1 MHMSKFT
8 TRVLLLRLC
17 TPDCKLSG
25 DKHDAPAHHTTGGL
39 VGRTAPAHTGRPLR
53 LDASHG
59 GPVRGGPAWPG
70 VPGVC
75 VGPGGRDGEL
85 EAGQEPSRSGSGGGG
100 AGPARGQVSGWP
112 DVGPQSQFP
121 VRVLPAPW
129 GRWNPREGVPEE
141 IQHQERAG
149 RPDRRI
155 VLGCAAAA
163 AAARATGQPRAG
175 DRRYA
180 AGKDFQLCKLLESCS
195 IFPGRLSLLDVM
207 SCEEGK
213 ELRTWEEE
221 LTWAALQQKNLEEL
235 LQHKGQELAEW
246 EIDILEWELNIILHQ
261 LCQEKP
267 RLKKSMGKFR
277 KSCLKLKDS
286 NHISLPSGQWP
297 GACWKLGKM
306 QRNMKL

>member
-8 TRVLLLRLC
+8 TGVLLLRLR
-17 TPDCKLSG
+17 TPDCKLSRNQ
-25 DKHDAPAHHTTGGL
+25 HDAPAHDPTGGL
-39 VGRTAPAHTGRPLR
+39 TRLPPRGPVCGSRPLASVVSWRALALVADPQGATGVQSGAGRP
-53 LDASHG
+53 
-59 GPVRGGPAWPG
+59 
-70 VPGVC
+70 
-75 VGPGGRDGEL
+75 GPGSRAFTWGRAAATESWRPDGSW
-85 EAGQEPSRSGSGGGG
+85 SRSGSGGGG
-100 AGPARGQVSGWP
+100 AGPARGQMSGWP

-129 GRWNPREGVPEE
+129 GRWNPREGDPEE

-163 AAARATGQPRAG
+163 AAACATRQPRAG
-175 DRRYA
+175 DLRDA
-180 AGKDFQLCKLLESCS
+180 AGEDFQLCKLLESCS

-207 SCEEGK
+207 SCEEEK

-235 LQHKGQELAEW
+235 PQHKGQELAEW

-267 RLKKSMGKFR
+267 RL
-277 KSCLKLKDS
+277 
-286 NHISLPSGQWP
+286 
-297 GACWKLGKM
+297 
-306 QRNMKL
+306 